1 MRFSLWALPSLSQCS
16 SSPPIHYI
24 SSGRSAWSNLDLIWC
39 VCARVCVCEYDC
51 ENRRG
56 ERKKG
61 EAKSQNLT
69 QQSGSFG
76 RYSFTLQYY
85 CKTSWSFKSHKNI
98 TMALQI
104 CTSRS
109 NSFSFWHT
117 AALGLNARDVQ
128 RIPWLLKKNNKNMFV
143 YKWTGQMHERGL
155 QRTPT
160 EYMLKDQWG
169 PACND
174 IVDSDIARVS
184 CKPVSAMHS

>member
-128 RIPWLLKKNNKNMFV
+128 RIPWLLKKITKICLYTNEQDKCMNED
-143 YKWTGQMHERGL
+143 YSERPQSTCWKTNGAL
-155 QRTPT
+155 LV
-160 EYMLKDQWG
+160 M
-169 PACND
+169 
-174 IVDSDIARVS
+174 I
-184 CKPVSAMHS
+184 